1 MKILGITIGKS
12 APSAVVP
19 TGGVV
24 SGLVPATRGRAVD
37 NDDDDDYMDE
47 KEKSDLVNHLSEN
60 IARNMQKAMA
70 YDGYNAFD
78 NADSEGGYYA
88 PEFDIRSTA
97 ARIKGLYAREPWIYT
112 TAFRIAIRL
121 AAVPMRVYDKAG
133 KLLEKHP
140 LNDLLRG
147 GTPTLSPLFLR
158 MFQSL
163 DMSLAGNY
171 WIILAEDF
179 KSIAGIAP
187 AELCTLKFSR
197 DFQRVEGVEIIAAGA
212 FGSKKAYFPIEQV
225 IHSMFPNPNDQF
237 YGLSPFVAAA
247 RPVLLERYGKEF
259 NMAFY
264 LRGATQTGVIE
275 TTEDLSKSRFNRL
288 MRTFENAFTGKA
300 NWWRTLFM
308 PKGAKWVNSS
318 LTMEQMQ
325 HLETMR
331 DNKKDI
337 LAVMGVP
344 GSLVGLV
351 DDVNRATAEQQE
363 RLFYQ
368 NTIMPLALFDA
379 DCWNNSHLV
388 KSVYKGKVEI
398 RPDFT
403 EIEAVSGS
411 ATTKGEQATAM
422 QPFFTINEIRDK
434 VWKANPLPPEQGD
447 VFAAKTPAPG
457 GFALAAPRF
466 SGKAMIPQGYVVQ
479 TLIFGKERYGSMDDC
494 KKWCDAEG
502 FPCERV
508 DEAQDNWLVRITSPD
523 LMANDTL
530 QTMVIKDSVEALIG
544 KLKEAEEKETPR
556 QRLKLV
562 ATTSQNRVEEKLTP
576 DYNRVLQAA
585 VNRMVDAA
593 ADGLRQSGAWKGY
606 LATTL
611 DERRSAYGMDSL
623 PVLER
628 AMDRGFSN
636 ANSQVKMTKTYAG
649 GAKRFTEV
657 TEQDRQAIDVIRERT
672 RDGERRFLRDRSIA
686 AFSGFDKT
694 QTDIIEGIIEQGLRE
709 GETFEQIAG
718 NLRSRFDESYRNQFR
733 TVAKTEILTAVSQ
746 GLRWNNQALN
756 QVFTE
761 VKKAWLSQGDDVARE
776 EHVGF
781 EELGEIGS
789 NDVWT
794 APDGSTLAFP
804 RDPSGSAGQIINC
817 RCTMI
822 SVIPDSA
829 SSNADAILETEG

>member
-1 MKILGITIGKS
+1 MKILGLTIGKS
-12 APSAVVP
+12 APASGGIVSVQATAVPRKDAAEVDGDDRYGMLHDLSA
-19 TGGVV
+19 GI
-24 SGLVPATRGRAVD
+24 ARQ
-37 NDDDDDYMDE
+37 M
-47 KEKSDLVNHLSEN
+47 EKS
-60 IARNMQKAMA
+60 MA
-70 YDGYNAFD
+70 YDQYAAYENS
-78 NADSEGGYYA
+78 DSQGGYYGS
-88 PEFDIRSTA
+88 EFDIRSTA
-97 ARIKGLYAREPWIYT
+97 GRIKGLYSREPWIYT

-121 AAVPMRVYDKAG
+121 AAVPMRVYNKAG
-133 KLLEKHP
+133 KLVEDHP
-140 LNDLLRG
+140 LNKLLSG
-147 GTPTLSPLFLR
+147 GSPRLSPLFLR

-171 WIILAEDF
+171 WIILEENM
-179 KSIAGIAP
+179 KGIAGIAP
-187 AELCTLKFSR
+187 AELVSFKYSR
-197 DFQRVEGVEIIAAGA
+197 DLTTVEGIEVYASGMV
-212 FGSKKAYFPIEQV
+212 GTKKAFFPIEQV
-225 IHSMFPNPNDQF
+225 IHSMFPNPSDQF

-264 LRGATQTGVIE
+264 LRGATQCGVIE

-300 NWWRTLFM
+300 NWWRTLFL
-308 PKGAKWVNSS
+308 PKGAKWVSSS

-388 KSVYKGKVEI
+388 KVVYKGQVEI

-422 QPFFTINEIRDK
+422 MPYFTINEIRQK
-434 VWKANPLPPEQGD
+434 VWMAEPLPPIMGD
-447 VFAAKTPAPG
+447 TFARTAAPG
-457 GFALAAPRF
+457 IPGLTLAQPTM
-466 SGKAMIPQGYVVQ
+466 SSKAMVPQDYVVQ
-479 TLIFGKERYGSMDDC
+479 TLIFGKERYADAPAV
-494 KKWCDAEG
+494 KAWCDAEG
-502 FPCERV
+502 FACEICT
-508 DEAQDNWLVRITSPD
+508 EAQDNWLVRITNPD
-523 LMANDTL
+523 LMDNETL
-530 QTMVIKDSVEALIG
+530 QTMVLKDTVEAVIG
-544 KLKEAEEKETPR
+544 KLKAPEEKGGGIL
-556 QRLKLV
+556 RLKLV
-562 ATTSQNRVEEKLTP
+562 ATASQNRVEEKLTP
-576 DYNRVLQAA
+576 GYNRVLQKA
-585 VNRMVDAA
+585 VDRMIEAA
-593 ADGLRQSGAWKGY
+593 AEGMRNNGAWKT
-606 LATTL
+606 LLLTTL
-611 DERRSAYGMDSL
+611 DERRSAYAMDAL
-623 PVLER
+623 PVLEK

-636 ANSQVKMTKTYAG
+636 ANSQVKMARAFAG

-694 QTDIIEGIIEQGLRE
+694 QTEMIEAIIEQGLRD
-709 GETFEQIAG
+709 GSTFEQIASS
-718 NLRSRFDESYRNQFR
+718 LRSSFEESYRNQFR

-746 GLRWNNQALN
+746 GLKWNNTALN
-756 QVFTE
+756 SVFTE
-761 VKKAWLSQGDDVARE
+761 VKKAWLSQGDGGINPDARE
-776 EHVGF
+776 EHAAF

-789 NDVWT
+789 NDTWT
-794 APDGSTLAFP
+794 APDGSELAYP
-804 RDPSGSAGQIINC
+804 RDPNGSARQIINC

-829 SSNADAILETEG
+829 TSNADAILETEG